1 MRSPADGSASLPG
14 FPVFYILLNRGKV
27 KDLTISVF
35 IYNGI
40 MKHTIKSK
48 QNNSKMCLVCGTDN
62 NLSLKARFY
71 ETENDEVVALF
82 TPRDHHQSYP
92 DRLHGGMASAILDEI
107 IGRAIMSR
115 YEDTVWGVT
124 AELTLRYKKPV
135 PLNQELKV
143 VGRITSERGAI
154 FEGSGEIILPDGQV
168 AVSAT
173 GKYLKMAI
181 DKISSKEFADN
192 EWFLVDDETPV
203 DEVDV

>member
-1 MRSPADGSASLPG
+1 
-14 FPVFYILLNRGKV
+14 
-27 KDLTISVF
+27 
-35 IYNGI
+35 
-40 MKHTIKSK
+40 
-48 QNNSKMCLVCGTDN
+48 MCLVCGIDN
-62 NLSLKARFY
+62 DLSLKTRFY
-71 ETENDEVVALF
+71 ETEKDEVVALF
-82 TPRDHHQSYP
+82 TPRDQHQSYP
-92 DRLHGGMASAILDEI
+92 DRLHGGMASAVLDEV

-168 AVSAT
+168 AVTAK
-173 GKYLKMAI
+173 GKYLKMPI

-192 EWFLVDDETPV
+192 EWFLVDDENPV
-203 DEVDV
+203 DEVEV

>member
-1 MRSPADGSASLPG
+1 
-14 FPVFYILLNRGKV
+14 
-27 KDLTISVF
+27 
-35 IYNGI
+35 
-40 MKHTIKSK
+40 MKHKIKSK
-48 QNNSKMCLVCGTDN
+48 QNNSRMCLVCGIDN
-62 NLSLKARFY
+62 DLSLKTRFY
-71 ETENDEVVALF
+71 ETEKDEVVALF
-82 TPRDHHQSYP
+82 TPRDQHQSYP
-92 DRLHGGMASAILDEI
+92 NRLHGGMASAVLDEV

-168 AVSAT
+168 AVTAK
-173 GKYLKMAI
+173 GKYLKMPI

-192 EWFLVDDETPV
+192 EWFLVDDENPV
-203 DEVDV
+203 DEVEV

>member
-1 MRSPADGSASLPG
+1 
-14 FPVFYILLNRGKV
+14 
-27 KDLTISVF
+27 
-35 IYNGI
+35 
-40 MKHTIKSK
+40 MKHSIKSK
-48 QNNSKMCLVCGTDN
+48 QNNSRMCLVCGIDN
-62 NLSLKARFY
+62 DLSLKTRFY

-82 TPRDHHQSYP
+82 TPRDQHQSYP
-92 DRLHGGMASAILDEI
+92 DRLHGGMASAVLDEV

-168 AVSAT
+168 AVTAT
-173 GKYLKMAI
+173 GKYLKMPI

-203 DEVDV
+203 DEVEI

>member
-1 MRSPADGSASLPG
+1 
-14 FPVFYILLNRGKV
+14 
-27 KDLTISVF
+27 
-35 IYNGI
+35 
-40 MKHTIKSK
+40 
-48 QNNSKMCLVCGTDN
+48 MCLVCGIDN
-62 NLSLKARFY
+62 DLSLKTRFY

-82 TPRDHHQSYP
+82 TPRDQHQSYP
-92 DRLHGGMASAILDEI
+92 DRLHGGMASAVLDEV

-168 AVSAT
+168 AVTAT
-173 GKYLKMAI
+173 GKYLKMPI

-203 DEVDV
+203 DEVEI

>member
-1 MRSPADGSASLPG
+1 
-14 FPVFYILLNRGKV
+14 
-27 KDLTISVF
+27 
-35 IYNGI
+35 
-40 MKHTIKSK
+40 
-48 QNNSKMCLVCGTDN
+48 MCLVCGTDN

-203 DEVDV
+203 DEVEV

>member
-1 MRSPADGSASLPG
+1 
-14 FPVFYILLNRGKV
+14 
-27 KDLTISVF
+27 
-35 IYNGI
+35 
-40 MKHTIKSK
+40 
-48 QNNSKMCLVCGTDN
+48 MCLVCGIDN
-62 NLSLKARFY
+62 DLSLKARFY

-82 TPRDHHQSYP
+82 TPRNQHQSYP
-92 DRLHGGMASAILDEI
+92 DRLHGGMASAILDEA

-173 GKYLKMAI
+173 GKYIKMPI
-181 DKISSKEFADN
+181 DKISSAEFADS
-192 EWFLVDDETPV
+192 EWFLVEDQAAVGEI
-203 DEVDV
+203 EV